1 MTIDHYFALS
11 LGRGGSEK
19 KQKDVARLLLADI
32 FTTSFGPEGIK
43 RIDEPKQQSL
53 SGSRIDLKFV
63 NNPELS
69 DVMFR

>member
-1 MTIDHYFALS
+1 MDLT
-11 LGRGGSEK
+11 K
-19 KQKDVARLLLADI
+19 LLLADI
-32 FTTSFGPEGIK
+32 FATCFGPEDIK
-43 RIDEPKQQSL
+43 SIEEPPQQTI

>member
-1 MTIDHYFALS
+1 MEIT
-11 LGRGGSEK
+11 K
-19 KQKDVARLLLADI
+19 LLLADI
-32 FTTSFGPEGIK
+32 FAKCFGPEDIK
-43 RIDEPKQQSL
+43 PIEEPPQQAI